1 MSKTIDKIESRTV
14 YFTNYPSKHPNAM
27 NKSVKNTEECCR
39 LAAER
44 AKELKIKQIVIAS
57 DRGYSALKLMEALDK
72 LDYKDAKVV
81 VDAGMYGELGP
92 NKNAFKAENLKK
104 LEERGVRVVWAT
116 STFAGLSRSLRWRY
130 GTIQIAEIV
139 AAVYKT
145 ISEGFKVAVEI
156 AMTCSDTGDLKIGE
170 ECIAIGGTSRG
181 ADTAVALIPCN
192 SFTFFDGKW
201 GMKVLEIICMPRDR
215 TPKAPSAF
223 DLETHKGKTDWISYS
238 P

>member
-1 MSKTIDKIESRTV
+1 
-14 YFTNYPSKHPNAM
+14 M
-27 NKSVKNTEECCR
+27 NKSMENTEECCK

-44 AKELKIKQIVIAS
+44 AKDLKIKQIVIAS
-57 DRGYSALKLMEALDK
+57 DRGFSALKLMEALNEVG
-72 LDYKDAKVV
+72 YKDVKVV

-92 NKNAFKAENLKK
+92 NRNAFNAENQKK
-104 LEERGVRVVWAT
+104 LEKMGAKVVWAT
-116 STFAGLSRSLRWRY
+116 STFTGLSRSLRWRY
-130 GTIQIAEIV
+130 GTIQIAEII

-156 AMTCSDTGDLKIGE
+156 AMTCSDTGDLRVGE
-170 ECIAIGGTSRG
+170 ECIAIGGTARG
-181 ADTAVALIPCN
+181 ADTAVVLIPCN

-201 GMKVLEIICMPRDR
+201 GMKILELICMPRDR

-223 DLETHKGKTDWISYS
+223 DIETRKGKVDWISYS